1 MNTPQR
7 SDMTASET
15 PRTDAFAVD
24 EYGHHLQGLP
34 TSAIWN
40 FARQLETELSECQAK
55 LREAEEQ
62 HESRK
67 NWLYAQHDVVEEKL
81 REMTTARDEA
91 VKQMEAGWLKVAD
104 SGIEYYKDRAEAAE
118 ARAESLQ
125 SQLAAAQEALA
136 DADISHLTEFIGET
150 LRCKD
155 EAAWQVHG
163 WNWTKL
169 FSERC
174 RTMFIAAAQ
183 SGEQP

>member
-1 MNTPQR
+1 MN
-7 SDMTASET
+7 T
-15 PRTDAFAVD
+15 PRTDALREKLACQDGPENAYTDEMGDEMFALM
-24 EYGHHLQGLP
+24 EE
-34 TSAIWN
+34 
-40 FARQLETELSECQAK
+40 LETELSACQAE

-125 SQLAAAQEALA
+125 SQLAAAQAALGQA
-136 DADISHLTEFIGET
+136 SFCLRELLPNDPDAQLTVRMI
-150 LRCKD
+150 D
-155 EAAWQVHG
+155 
-163 WNWTKL
+163 
-169 FSERC
+169 
-174 RTMFIAAAQ
+174 AAQ
-183 SGEQP
+183 GDPS